1 VQPSW
6 WEAVRKVPPTA
17 FVPRIKKKTIP
28 RITFLEDKLIR
39 CVSTLGIWA
48 DRAAA
53 RGLGAAPSCRSPP
66 SPPPPPA
73 PPPPLACSGFEGKN
87 PVLAQFDSFASSRQD
102 PRTVASIFAAKQA
115 AAMRND
121 ATEEEAY
128 GVAKAWMIDHGRD
141 VLLRMGVLA
150 DEATAARA
158 AAREYKEAMAAQTA
172 ATRAA
177 LRSQLYA
184 RQAYRSFLEPEEV
197 HALATRALSAEPVL
211 PTAGREDAAAAE
223 ESDAGRPA
231 APAAAGGATTG
242 ASGGDGKAGR

>member
-1 VQPSW
+1 M
-6 WEAVRKVPPTA
+6 
-17 FVPRIKKKTIP
+17 
-28 RITFLEDKLIR
+28 
-39 CVSTLGIWA
+39 
-48 DRAAA
+48 
-53 RGLGAAPSCRSPP
+53 
-66 SPPPPPA
+66 
-73 PPPPLACSGFEGKN
+73 CSGFEGKN

-102 PRTVASIFAAKQA
+102 PRSVASIFAAKQA

-128 GVAKAWMIDHGRD
+128 GVARAWMIDHGRD

-177 LRSQLYA
+177 LRAQLYA
-184 RQAYRSFLEPEEV
+184 RQSYRSFLEPEEA

-211 PTAGREDAAAAE
+211 PAPGREDAAAAE
-223 ESDAGRPA
+223 GGSGDAGRPA
-231 APAAAGGATTG
+231 AAAPAAGTTG
-242 ASGGDGKAGR
+242 ASGDGKAGR